1 MIEKLLIKGIFLF
14 ILILFINIKNN
25 YNKFI
30 TKKNNY
36 TKYSLNL
43 KHKIRI
49 GIVSNSI
56 KNGGAER
63 QTTLLLHYFNNI
75 TIFELYLFTK
85 KDIQEN
91 EYTIEKKIKRIPIK
105 SDLID
110 YLNLFKIDIL
120 IYQIYDLAEME
131 MLNNYNKTKTIFINR
146 SCFLHWIYYK
156 LYYQYKILYRLYQ
169 KSKYI
174 VSLIHFENDYL
185 FEKWGIKSILMNN
198 FIPYEYNSILPSN
211 LSSKTIL
218 MIGRG
223 SDETKRFILGIE
235 SMKYIIKEIPEC
247 EMKIIS
253 ELDIEDLF
261 NYVHQSNLTDKINF
275 VGYKS
280 NPEEYYINAS
290 LHIFPTLV
298 EAFPN
303 VLSESLVYGIPT
315 ILAGLDYVSTAKGG
329 TVIIY
334 DDSPLSIAKI
344 AIKILKDKVY
354 RQKLGKE
361 ARENIKQFNN
371 ELLLKKW
378 INLIISIYKGDN
390 YYEILRNNENK
401 ISKNEYLKIIENQ
414 INLLKLRNNTF
425 NNITI
430 QDIENF
436 TFIENLGNLN

>member
-1 MIEKLLIKGIFLF
+1 MIENLLIKGILLF
-14 ILILFINIKNN
+14 IFILFNNIKNN
-25 YNKFI
+25 YNKCI
-30 TKKNNY
+30 YKKNNY
-36 TKYSLNL
+36 SKYSLNL

-63 QTTLLLHYFNNI
+63 QTTLLLYYFNKI
-75 TIFELYLFTK
+75 KIFELYLFTE

-110 YLNLFKIDIL
+110 YLTLFKIDIL
-120 IYQIYDLAEME
+120 IYQMYNITEMDK
-131 MLNNYNKTKTIFINR
+131 LNNYNKTKTIFINR

-156 LYYQYKILYRLYQ
+156 LYYQYKTIYRIYQ
-169 KSKYI
+169 HTKYI

-198 FIPYEYNSILPSN
+198 FIPYEYNSIIPSN

-235 SMKYIIKEIPEC
+235 SMKYIIEEIPEC

-253 ELDIEDLF
+253 ELDIENLL
-261 NYVHQSNLTDKINF
+261 NYVNQSNLTDKINF

-280 NPEEYYINAS
+280 NPEQFYRNAS

-303 VLSESLVYGIPT
+303 VLSESLAYGIPT
-315 ILAGLDYVSTAKGG
+315 ILAGLDYVSAAKGG

-344 AIKILKDKVY
+344 AIKILKDKEY

-390 YYEILRNNENK
+390 YYETLRNNEKK
-401 ISKNEYLKIIENQ
+401 ISKNEYLLIIEKQ

-436 TFIENLGNLN
+436 TFIENLGN